1 MWGKMTS
8 GYLGST
14 CSTKLHPPALLPRK
28 HAAMKL
34 FTFLVLHAALAFAP
48 SQRPRPRAGSRSSG
62 IKSDLPSARAGV
74 GARAGASTA
83 LAAYGDGGVDFAAAA
98 GSVLWGINLYFGFD
112 WLLAP
117 LGLDNDFNPAT
128 RTTVALGRLLA
139 GRGLQAAAAPII
151 DTDGERPELGTRIGT
166 GANLAYAVDVN
177 DAGSGGGGG
186 GAPDWLAERELG
198 LRSEP
203 PLPLRLAVGALY
215 LALGAAAQAVV
226 GAGDAAIAA
235 QTGAVLAFAAG
246 VYEIGR
252 PALPTRAEALLDAE
266 LDAAVAA
273 FAATRLVR
281 FGDAVADGVAPVRQ
295 DETVNEREIVR
306 AFRGDKGYSAAEVA
320 DTQIEMRLRGYGT
333 GRTNAGF
340 IKGLRLIE
348 A

>member
-1 MWGKMTS
+1 
-8 GYLGST
+8 
-14 CSTKLHPPALLPRK
+14 
-28 HAAMKL
+28 MKL
-34 FTFLVLHAALAFAP
+34 SLFLLLHTAVAFAP
-48 SQRPRPRAGSRSSG
+48 SQRPR
-62 IKSDLPSARAGV
+62 
-74 GARAGASTA
+74 AGASPA
-83 LAAYGDGGVDFAAAA
+83 LAAYGGDGGVDVAAVA
-98 GSVLWGINLYFGFD
+98 GSALWGVNLYFGFD

-139 GRGLQAAAAPII
+139 GRGLQAAAAPIV
-151 DTDGERPELGTRIGT
+151 DTDGERPELGTRIGA
-166 GANLAYAVDVN
+166 GANLAYAVDVGA
-177 DAGSGGGGG
+177 AGGDGA
-186 GAPDWLAERELG
+186 APDWLAERELG

-215 LALGAAAQAVV
+215 LGLGAAAQAVV

-273 FAATRLVR
+273 FAAARLVR

-340 IKGLRLIE
+340 IKGLRLID
-348 A
+348 AK

>member
-1 MWGKMTS
+1 
-8 GYLGST
+8 
-14 CSTKLHPPALLPRK
+14 
-28 HAAMKL
+28 MKL
-34 FTFLVLHAALAFAP
+34 SLFLLLHTAVAFAP
-48 SQRPRPRAGSRSSG
+48 SQRPR
-62 IKSDLPSARAGV
+62 
-74 GARAGASTA
+74 AGASPA
-83 LAAYGDGGVDFAAAA
+83 LAAYGGDGGVDVAAVA
-98 GSVLWGINLYFGFD
+98 GSALWGVNLYFGFD

-139 GRGLQAAAAPII
+139 GRGLQAAAAPIV
-151 DTDGERPELGTRIGT
+151 DTDGERPELGTRIGA
-166 GANLAYAVDVN
+166 GANLAYAVDVGA
-177 DAGSGGGGG
+177 AGGDGA
-186 GAPDWLAERELG
+186 APDWLAERELG

-215 LALGAAAQAVV
+215 LGLGAAAQAVV

-273 FAATRLVR
+273 FAAARLVR
-281 FGDAVADGVAPVRQ
+281 FGDEVADGAAPVRQ

-340 IKGLRLIE
+340 IKGLRLID
-348 A
+348 AK